1 MYILGTVSR
10 YFLSTDLFR
19 NYDMQISKKKKKY
32 FLLVKINVGLN
43 ATAHVQKS
51 ARVQLPQTGIQIEAA
66 SSSCDSVHKTH

>member
-32 FLLVKINVGLN
+32 FMLVKINVGLN

-51 ARVQLPQTGIQIEAA
+51 ARVQSVA
-66 SSSCDSVHKTH
+66 SDGDPN